1 MMRSFADLA
10 AMKAEVGNEVA
21 LSDWVDPGAGAGRQ
35 PGEGAPVDRRDR

>member
-21 LSDWVDPGAGAGRQ
+21 LSDWGEIAGAGRQ